1 MSAGQ
6 NIGVS
11 ITNNV
16 ISQNPTTYTIT
27 VGVYYVCGKKLIEG
41 VMLVNSVHG
50 LVLVPITYS
59 DP

>member
-16 ISQNPTTYTIT
+16 ISQNPTTDTIA
-27 VGVYYVCGKKLIEG
+27 VGVYYMCGKKLIEG
-41 VMLVNSVHG
+41 VTLVNSVYG
-50 LVLVPITYS
+50 LALVPIIYS